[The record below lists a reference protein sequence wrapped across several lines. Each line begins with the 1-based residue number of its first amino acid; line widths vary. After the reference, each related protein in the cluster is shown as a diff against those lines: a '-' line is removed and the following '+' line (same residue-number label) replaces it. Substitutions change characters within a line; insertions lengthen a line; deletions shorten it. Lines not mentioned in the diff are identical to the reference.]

1 MDVKNRNST
10 LSTYYIALPVL
21 LMLVLAHYTVAAKE
35 VHKDT
40 LSSIAQIVLADC
52 DGTMHSLIPAPLAT
66 VFVLLGPECPI
77 SQQCTKAVNELAKSY
92 TNEGIAFY
100 GVIPGNHYT
109 AQEVQAFKKT
119 YHIPFVVLMDTA
131 YALTSILHGSIT
143 PQAIVTDSHHRIL
156 YSGATDNA
164 YRELGRKNARVTA
177 HYLADAL
184 TAITHHLPIATP
196 HTVPVGCLI
205 ATKTNNK

>member
-1 MDVKNRNST
+1 
-10 LSTYYIALPVL
+10 
-21 LMLVLAHYTVAAKE
+21 MLVLAHYTVAAKE

-40 LSSIAQIVLADC
+40 LSSIAQIVLSDC
-52 DGTMHSLIPAPLAT
+52 DGIVHSLKPAPLAT

-77 SQQCTKAVNELAKSY
+77 SQQCTKAVNELAVTY
-92 TNEGIAFY
+92 TKMGVTFY

-109 AQEVQAFKKT
+109 AQEIQAFKKT

-143 PQAIVTDSHHRIL
+143 PQATVTDSHHRIL
-156 YSGATDNA
+156 YSGAIDNA

-184 TAITHHLPIATP
+184 SAINHNQPISTSRTA
-196 HTVPVGCLI
+196 PVGCLI
-205 ATKTNNK
+205 ATQTITK